1 MKYKPTAEDLAL
13 LEKIHEAW
21 TDPGINR
28 QYHERMKDR
37 VRMNMPILA
46 RHLDA
51 LEKARNPNRR
61 SR

>member
-1 MKYKPTAEDLAL
+1 MKRSPSRAELVL

-28 QYHERMKDR
+28 QYHERMKAR
-37 VRMNMPILA
+37 VRMDMPVLA

-51 LEKARNPNRR
+51 LAKTRGDQK
-61 SR
+61 